1 MKSITQRRIFSL
13 LLSLAML
20 IGLLPALGSIASA
33 AGSGTTEGDPRI
45 VTTYAELSSAL
56 SSGVTYVKLGANIN
70 TKDFNDGAGYTKSI
84 QQTGTVQLDLDGYS
98 VTFFS
103 RTSPL
108 PAAIRVT
115 GDLSVKDSR
124 GGGKLYIDANPNTAS
139 SKQVLIHAE
148 TGSFTLNSGRIGVD
162 NGLAKNSIVVVEGK
176 GDAKVVFNG
185 GKVDAISPKVGI
197 PYVYSAL
204 LSSNCKAEFNG
215 GEFEGLVGF
224 TYATRTDGKS
234 KPNAVINAGKF
245 KGGIVVKKGSETIT
259 EGRTFPISIRGGSF
273 GRRPLHGEFRAQ
285 QQRADPG
292 KLCLCRNVPGEDR
305 SASPRRAD
313 PPDLPSEGRQE
324 RIHGQLHLEGVYHCP
339 VNQES

>member
-70 TKDFNDGAGYTKSI
+70 TKDFNDGAGYNKSI
-84 QQTGTVQLDLDGYS
+84 QQTGTVQLDLNGYS

-139 SKQVLIHAE
+139 SKQVLILAE

-185 GKVDAISPKVGI
+185 T
-197 PYVYSAL
+197 
-204 LSSNCKAEFNG
+204 SSG
-215 GEFEGLVGF
+215 
-224 TYATRTDGKS
+224 
-234 KPNAVINAGKF
+234 
-245 KGGIVVKKGSETIT
+245 
-259 EGRTFPISIRGGSF
+259 RGGSPPRCATAGSARPAPARPAAADGCPRSGSGC
-273 GRRPLHGEFRAQ
+273 GRAHCRPSGRTA
-285 QQRADPG
+285 
-292 KLCLCRNVPGEDR
+292 
-305 SASPRRAD
+305 RRA
-313 PPDLPSEGRQE
+313 
-324 RIHGQLHLEGVYHCP
+324 
-339 VNQES
+339 

>member
-70 TKDFNDGAGYTKSI
+70 TKDFNDGAGYNKSI

-139 SKQVLIHAE
+139 SKQVLI
-148 TGSFTLNSGRIGVD
+148 
-162 NGLAKNSIVVVEGK
+162 LALGHKKARALQQCVEGPYSH
-176 GDAKVVFNG
+176 VCT
-185 GKVDAISPKVGI
+185 ISAMQVLPH
-197 PYVYSAL
+197 
-204 LSSNCKAEFNG
+204 
-215 GEFEGLVGF
+215 
-224 TYATRTDGKS
+224 
-234 KPNAVINAGKF
+234 
-245 KGGIVVKKGSETIT
+245 GIVVCDEPATVELKVGTYRYFKDIEKENLI
-259 EGRTFPISIRGGSF
+259 
-273 GRRPLHGEFRAQ
+273 
-285 QQRADPG
+285 
-292 KLCLCRNVPGEDR
+292 
-305 SASPRRAD
+305 
-313 PPDLPSEGRQE
+313 
-324 RIHGQLHLEGVYHCP
+324 
-339 VNQES
+339 

>member
-139 SKQVLIHAE
+139 SKQVLILAE
-148 TGSFTLNSGRIGVD
+148 TGSFRSACRNFGCASMNLPRISVSMAPTARRSSRGKAGLPSGRQ
-162 NGLAKNSIVVVEGK
+162 
-176 GDAKVVFNG
+176 
-185 GKVDAISPKVGI
+185 
-197 PYVYSAL
+197 
-204 LSSNCKAEFNG
+204 
-215 GEFEGLVGF
+215 
-224 TYATRTDGKS
+224 
-234 KPNAVINAGKF
+234 
-245 KGGIVVKKGSETIT
+245 
-259 EGRTFPISIRGGSF
+259 
-273 GRRPLHGEFRAQ
+273 RRSTT
-285 QQRADPG
+285 
-292 KLCLCRNVPGEDR
+292 CLRR
-305 SASPRRAD
+305 SWRR
-313 PPDLPSEGRQE
+313 SWNRCV
-324 RIHGQLHLEGVYHCP
+324 RC
-339 VNQES
+339 

>member
-1 MKSITQRRIFSL
+1 MTARDITSPSNRLER
-13 LLSLAML
+13 
-20 IGLLPALGSIASA
+20 
-33 AGSGTTEGDPRI
+33 
-45 VTTYAELSSAL
+45 
-56 SSGVTYVKLGANIN
+56 
-70 TKDFNDGAGYTKSI
+70 FNC
-84 QQTGTVQLDLDGYS
+84 DLDGYS

-103 RTSPL
+103 RTLSG

-139 SKQVLIHAE
+139 SKQVLILAE

-215 GEFEGLVGF
+215 GEFEGLVGSDL
-224 TYATRTDGKS
+224 RHPDGRDKHS
-234 KPNAVINAGKF
+234 RKP
-245 KGGIVVKKGSETIT
+245 
-259 EGRTFPISIRGGSF
+259 
-273 GRRPLHGEFRAQ
+273 
-285 QQRADPG
+285 
-292 KLCLCRNVPGEDR
+292 
-305 SASPRRAD
+305 
-313 PPDLPSEGRQE
+313 
-324 RIHGQLHLEGVYHCP
+324 
-339 VNQES
+339 

>member
-1 MKSITQRRIFSL
+1 MKSITHRRIFSL

-33 AGSGTTEGDPRI
+33 AGSGTAEGDPRI

-70 TKDFNDGAGYTKSI
+70 TKNFNDGAGYNKSI

-139 SKQVLIHAE
+139 SKQVLILAE

-224 TYATRTDGKS
+224 TYATRTDGIC
-234 KPNAVINAGKF
+234 KPKAVINGGKF
-245 KGGIVVKKGSETIT
+245 KGGIV
-259 EGRTFPISIRGGSF
+259 
-273 GRRPLHGEFRAQ
+273 
-285 QQRADPG
+285 G
-292 KLCLCRNVPGEDR
+292 K
-305 SASPRRAD
+305 
-313 PPDLPSEGRQE
+313 
-324 RIHGQLHLEGVYHCP
+324 
-339 VNQES
+339 